1 MDPSKLCD
9 EYLITWHF
17 FLMSSFSTSLE
28 IESVKFTIAFKVF
41 ATHDLYSIK
50 NKSLNHSSLLSE
62 LKQFDSVHFF
72 RFQVS

>member
-9 EYLITWHF
+9 VFDNLAF
-17 FLMSSFSTSLE
+17 FYVMTSLE

-50 NKSLNHSSLLSE
+50 ISL
-62 LKQFDSVHFF
+62 
-72 RFQVS
+72 